1 MAEGEPFIGLIIVG
15 MVLLFTIGPWV
26 LSMIATFLY
35 QPSQRKKLLARE
47 AAFAATGDTL
57 TTLKKPFGD
66 KEIKEFT
73 MVTAN
78 VVMSPSWVQMWIG
91 SIITIFGGEI
101 NVFTKIVDWARRE
114 AKQRLREQVA
124 EAGYDAVI
132 NVRFETTVMS
142 RTRGGKDRTSGVEIL
157 AYGTA
162 IKYEKQFTM
171 D

>member
-26 LSMIATFLY
+26 LSLIATFLY
-35 QPSQRKKLLARE
+35 QPSERKKLLARE

-124 EAGYDAVI
+124 EAGFDAVI

-162 IKYEKQFTM
+162 IKY
-171 D
+171 

>member
-1 MAEGEPFIGLIIVG
+1 MAEGEPVIGLIIVG
-15 MVLLFTIGPWV
+15 MVLLFTVGPWV

-124 EAGYDAVI
+124 EAGFDAVI

-162 IKYEKQFTM
+162 IKY
-171 D
+171 

>member
-1 MAEGEPFIGLIIVG
+1 MAEGEPVIGLVI
-15 MVLLFTIGPWV
+15 LLTLLLAVGPW
-26 LSMIATFLY
+26 LISIIATFVY
-35 QPSQRKKLLARE
+35 QPSKKKKLLERE

-66 KEIKEFT
+66 KEIKAFSL
-73 MVTAN
+73 VSAN

-101 NVFTKIVDWARRE
+101 NVFTKIVYWARRE

-124 EAGYDAVI
+124 AAGYDAVI

-162 IKYEKQFTM
+162 IKY
-171 D
+171 

>member
-15 MVLLFTIGPWV
+15 IVLLFTIGPWV

-124 EAGYDAVI
+124 EAGFDAVI

-162 IKYEKQFTM
+162 IKY
-171 D
+171 